1 MSKVALMR
9 DIADFIIAHSFA
21 FLSEYLLLMFPSDNL
36 DCQGELTSAGRFM
49 KGSALLRSA
58 FNETKDC
65 CCVTVGAKAEADAE
79 RRARTAAD
87 FIMVVLI

>member
-1 MSKVALMR
+1 
-9 DIADFIIAHSFA
+9 
-21 FLSEYLLLMFPSDNL
+21 
-36 DCQGELTSAGRFM
+36 M
-49 KGSALLRSA
+49 KGRALLRSA

-87 FIMVVLI
+87 FIMVILLYLKFVVTGRKGVYDG